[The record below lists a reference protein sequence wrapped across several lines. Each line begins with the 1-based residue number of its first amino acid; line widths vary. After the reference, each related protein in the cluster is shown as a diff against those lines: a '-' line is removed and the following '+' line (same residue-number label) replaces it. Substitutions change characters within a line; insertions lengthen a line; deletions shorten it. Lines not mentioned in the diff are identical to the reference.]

1 MEKML
6 SNETRREEI
15 RLSFHKRQETG
26 GYAWK
31 QLNLQTILDALLNH
45 ETLNRDICLF
55 LDALDEYDGEPEFI
69 AGFLRH
75 IQNRREDSRCRIRIC
90 FSGRPWNVFQR
101 HFGSDPGFAIHKYTK
116 DDISR
121 YCSNSIDDRFPGDL
135 MPLRSLVPLVTGRAK
150 GVFVWVRLVLRDLFA
165 VVANFPGEEKGR
177 LGTLLKECL
186 DSLPDELEE
195 YYETIIDRI
204 EETFRWDA
212 YVVLEILSRAEETI
226 RVNSVLEALAISK
239 ATTSRDAKRRLKKLD
254 LADKLL
260 EAKSR
265 LMALSGSLIEFRVIR
280 TQQPVSLQ
288 ISLQIS

>member
-1 MEKML
+1 ML

-15 RLSFHKRQETG
+15 RLSFHKRQETS

-31 QLNLQTILDALLNH
+31 QLNLQSILDALLNH

-75 IQNRREDSRCRIRIC
+75 IQNRREDSRCCIRIC

-135 MPLRSLVPLVTGRAK
+135 MPLRSLVPLATGRAK

-165 VVANFPGEEKGR
+165 VVVNFPGE
-177 LGTLLKECL
+177 
-186 DSLPDELEE
+186 
-195 YYETIIDRI
+195 
-204 EETFRWDA
+204 
-212 YVVLEILSRAEETI
+212 
-226 RVNSVLEALAISK
+226 
-239 ATTSRDAKRRLKKLD
+239 
-254 LADKLL
+254 
-260 EAKSR
+260 
-265 LMALSGSLIEFRVIR
+265 
-280 TQQPVSLQ
+280 
-288 ISLQIS
+288 